1 VISHEELDAASLR
14 EHEEFTKAKNITTEI
29 WKDMVYA
36 QNLCYLAKLF
46 LDQETLYYDVDLFMF
61 YIMCESVNV
70 MIGGRHMAGYFSKE
84 KHSEEA
90 YNLAC
95 IHPGYRT
102 RIFLDILMKKHKG
115 NIIKMQE
122 MSDMA
127 AGLITH

>member
-1 VISHEELDAASLR
+1 MTPNERRNIDESHV
-14 EHEEFTKAKNITTEI
+14 EI
-29 WKDMVYA
+29 YGKKDRVYA

-70 MIGGRHMAGYFSKE
+70 MIGGRHMVGYFSKE